1 MFSRIVEIFSL
12 IRRCKRDWPNHVKTG
27 GVGHGSVM
35 VKYHTFQTRGQGFE
49 PLCKHFFSQFSM
61 GPKPYVAL
69 PLGVGAFPHGMDLS
83 IWVFSYYQHS
93 RVMSLKIC
101 YL

>member
-1 MFSRIVEIFSL
+1 MVVLWLSIIPSKQE
-12 IRRCKRDWPNHVKTG
+12 VKDSNSF
-27 GVGHGSVM
+27 VNI
-35 VKYHTFQTRGQGFE
+35 
-49 PLCKHFFSQFSM
+49 FFSQFST

-83 IWVFSYYQHS
+83 VWVFSYYQHS

>member
-1 MFSRIVEIFSL
+1 MIGQ
-12 IRRCKRDWPNHVKTG
+12 TMG
-27 GVGHGSVM
+27 GGGGGGGHGSLM
-35 VKYHTFQTRGQGFE
+35 VKYHTIQTRGQGFE
-49 PLCKHFFSQFSM
+49 PLCKQFFSQFST

-69 PLGVGAFPHGMDLS
+69 PLGVGVVPQGMDLS
-83 IWVFSYYQHS
+83 VWVFSYYQHS

>member
-1 MFSRIVEIFSL
+1 MI
-12 IRRCKRDWPNHVKTG
+12 
-27 GVGHGSVM
+27 

-49 PLCKHFFSQFSM
+49 PLCKHFFSQFST
-61 GPKPYVAL
+61 GPKPM
-69 PLGVGAFPHGMDLS
+69 GVGAFPRGMDLS
-83 IWVFSYYQHS
+83 VWVFSYYKHY